1 MIATE
6 IKDFGQVIK
15 EEHFKLVHVNLPQGK
30 VIPAHDNLDHDHEI
44 YFTSV
49 RGEVKTLLDG
59 VEEHRLSPG
68 TVLSF
73 PGEATIS
80 IEALVD
86 SEFFVSLVKRP

>member
-30 VIPAHDNLDHDHEI
+30 VIPAHDHLDHEI
-44 YFTSV
+44 YFTIV
-49 RGEVKTLLDG
+49 RGEVKTILDG
-59 VEEHRLSPG
+59 VEEHHLSPG